1 MIKKVLILGS
11 GALKIGQAGEF
22 DYSGSQAIKALK
34 EEGITSVLINPNI
47 ATVQTSDYMADE
59 VYFLPVD
66 PYFVEKVI
74 EKEKPDGIF
83 LSFGGQTALNC
94 GVELHKSGVL
104 KKHNVSILGSPIES
118 IILTEDREKFAK
130 HLRKIHRSIPHSIS
144 ATTMKKA
151 QHGAREIGYPV
162 MIRAAYVLGGQSS
175 GIVQNEQE
183 LTKLCEEAFSFA
195 PQVLVEQYLHH
206 YKEIEYE
213 VVRDK
218 NDNCITVCNME
229 NFDPLGIHTGE
240 SIVIA
245 PSQTLNNYEYH
256 TLRQASI
263 DIIRSLGIVGEC
275 NIQYAVSP
283 NPSSSSSFPRRRES
297 INNKQEIPDHASRV
311 RNDNNNLEYYVIEV
325 NARLSRSSALASKA
339 TGYPLAYVAAKLA
352 LGKTLNEIPN
362 QVTKVTQSFFEPA
375 LDYCVVKIPRWDID
389 KFRKAHEKIG
399 SSMKSV
405 GEVMGIGRSFS
416 EALQKAVRM
425 LEIGVDGITDHSY
438 LFKKSNGNFTQ
449 QQIIDEHI
457 LCPTPRRLFAVTYLL
472 QHNYSLEKLYQQTG
486 IDPWFLNRIHE
497 AVQLEKKI
505 NAKKLSEID
514 SKQLRKLKQ
523 YGFSDHRIAVITG
536 TLEDHVRN
544 RRKKDHILPSV
555 FQIDTL
561 AAEFPAQTN
570 YLYLTYHGN
579 HHDIEPRGDEGIM
592 VLGSGPY
599 RIGSSVE
606 FDWSCV
612 SAARR
617 LVRYNKKS
625 IIVNCNPETVSTDY
639 DVSDRLYFEELSLER
654 VLDIYDFEKSHG
666 VIISV
671 GGQTPNN
678 LAVPLKENKVRILG
692 TDPDNIDRAE
702 DRNTFS
708 KTLDKL
714 NIKQPEWI
722 QATTIE
728 QAELFAQNV
737 GYPILVRP
745 SYVLSGSA
753 MSVCS
758 NDAELK
764 NYLERAVSINKSRP
778 VTVSKFYEGAKEIE
792 IDAVAWRG
800 TLDVYAISEHVE
812 YAGVHSGDATIVFPA
827 QRVYEPTKQII
838 LDYTRKLART
848 YQITGPFNIQFL
860 AIRNDVSIIEMNLRA
875 SRTFPLLSKA
885 TGINFA
891 EKVVDAFFDDG
902 RVEKEVFPPYTVVK
916 VPQFSFARLTG
927 ADPVLDVEMN
937 STGEV
942 GCFGDDVDEAFLK
955 SMLSVGYAF
964 PHKNILVSIG
974 DWYKEQFASKLVQLH
989 AMGYTLYATEG
1000 TADFMKQKLGIP
1012 AISVKKGYEGGKQ
1025 NVLSL
1030 IEQKKVELVINIRDR
1045 WHKSADAKTYRKETT
1060 DGYLIRRSASDH
1072 NISSLTDIKKS
1083 SLFVSALSEK
1093 KLADLKIKSWKEYL
1107 SLNILK

>member
-1 MIKKVLILGS
+1 MKIKKVLILGS

-34 EEGITSVLINPNI
+34 EEGIRSVVVNPNI
-47 ATVQTSDYMADE
+47 ATVQTSDYLADE
-59 VYFLPVD
+59 VYFLPID

-74 EKEKPDGIF
+74 EKERPDGIF

-94 GVELHKSGVL
+94 GIELHKSGAL
-104 KKHNVSILGSPIES
+104 KKHHVTILGSPIES
-118 IILTEDREKFAK
+118 IVLTEDREKFAR
-130 HLRKIHRSIPHSIS
+130 HLRKINRSIPRSIP
-144 ATTMKKA
+144 ATSLGQAKKA
-151 QHGAREIGYPV
+151 ALEIGYPV
-162 MIRAAYVLGGQSS
+162 MIRAAYALGGQSS
-175 GIVQNEQE
+175 GIVTNEEE
-183 LTKLCEEAFSFA
+183 LIKLCEEAFSFA
-195 PQVLVEQYLHH
+195 PQVLIEQYLHH

-240 SIVIA
+240 SIVVA

-263 DIIRSLGIVGEC
+263 DIIRSLEIVGEC
-275 NIQYAVSP
+275 NIQYAL
-283 NPSSSSSFPRRRES
+283 NPHPK
-297 INNKQEIPDHASRV
+297 NNAI
-311 RNDNNNLEYYVIEV
+311 EYYVIEV

-375 LDYCVVKIPRWDID
+375 LDYCVVKIPRWDIE

-405 GEVMGIGRSFS
+405 GEVMGIGRSFT

-425 LEIGVDGITDHSY
+425 LEIGVDGITDYSY
-438 LFKKSNGNFTQ
+438 LFKNSNGNLSK
-449 QQIIDEHI
+449 QQIIDDHVI
-457 LCPTPRRLFAVTYLL
+457 RPTPRRLFALTYLM
-472 QHNYSLEKLYQQTG
+472 QHDYSMSKLYEQTG
-486 IDPWFLNRIHE
+486 INPWFLNKLNS
-497 AVQLEKKI
+497 AVQFEKRV

-514 SKQLRKLKQ
+514 AVQLRKLKQ
-523 YGFSDHRIAVITG
+523 FGFSDQRIA
-536 TLEDHVRN
+536 TLTKTSEDSVRE
-544 RRKKDHILPSV
+544 RRRKDHIFPSV

-561 AAEFPAQTN
+561 AAEFPAHTN

-579 HHDIEPRGDEGIM
+579 HHDVKPHKNEGIM

-617 LVRYNKKS
+617 LVHYGKKS

-639 DVSDRLYFEELSLER
+639 DISDRLYFEELSLER
-654 VLDIYDFEKSHG
+654 ILDIYTFEQSHG

-678 LAVPLKENKVRILG
+678 LAVPLKEHGVKVMG

-722 QATTIE
+722 EATTIQ

-737 GYPILVRP
+737 GYPVLIRP

-758 NDAELK
+758 NDTELK
-764 NYLERAVSINKSRP
+764 NYLERAVNVNKSRP

-792 IDAVAWRG
+792 IDGVAWRG
-800 TLDVYAISEHVE
+800 ELDVYAISEHVE
-812 YAGVHSGDATIVFPA
+812 YGGVHSGDATIVFPA
-827 QRVYEPTKQII
+827 QRMYESTKQII
-838 LDYTRKLART
+838 LDYTKKLART

-902 RVEKEVFPPYTVVK
+902 QAEKEIMPPYTVVK

-955 SMLSVGYAF
+955 SMLSVGYSF
-964 PHKNILVSIG
+964 PRKNILVSIG
-974 DWYKEQFASKLVQLH
+974 DWYK
-989 AMGYTLYATEG
+989 
-1000 TADFMKQKLGIP
+1000 
-1012 AISVKKGYEGGKQ
+1012 
-1025 NVLSL
+1025 
-1030 IEQKKVELVINIRDR
+1030 
-1045 WHKSADAKTYRKETT
+1045 
-1060 DGYLIRRSASDH
+1060 
-1072 NISSLTDIKKS
+1072 
-1083 SLFVSALSEK
+1083 
-1093 KLADLKIKSWKEYL
+1093 
-1107 SLNILK
+1107 

>member
-1 MIKKVLILGS
+1 MEIKKVLILGS

-34 EEGITSVLINPNI
+34 EEGIQTVLINPNI
-47 ATVQTSDYMADE
+47 ATVQTSDYLADE
-59 VYFLPVD
+59 VYFLPIN
-66 PYFVEKVI
+66 PHFVEQII

-94 GVELHKSGVL
+94 GIDLHRSGVL
-104 KKHNVSILGSPIES
+104 KKHNVAILGSPIET
-118 IILTEDREKFAK
+118 IILTEDREKFAR
-130 HLRKIHRSIPHSIS
+130 HLRTINKSIPRSIS
-144 ATTMKKA
+144 ADDLSAAKKA
-151 QHGAREIGYPV
+151 AKEIGYPV
-162 MIRAAYVLGGQSS
+162 MIRAAYALGGQSS
-175 GIVQNEQE
+175 GIVQNEEE
-183 LTKLCEEAFSFA
+183 LVKLCEEAFSFA
-195 PQVLVEQYLHH
+195 PQVLIEHYLHH

-218 NDNCITVCNME
+218 HDNCVTVCNME

-240 SIVIA
+240 SIVVA
-245 PSQTLNNYEYH
+245 PSQTLNNFEYH

-263 DIIRSLGIVGEC
+263 DIIRSLGVVGEC
-275 NIQYAVSP
+275 NIQYALNP
-283 NPSSSSSFPRRRES
+283 NPKNGN
-297 INNKQEIPDHASRV
+297 I
-311 RNDNNNLEYYVIEV
+311 EYYVIEV

-362 QVTKVTQSFFEPA
+362 QVTMKTQSFFEPA
-375 LDYCVVKIPRWDID
+375 LDYCVVKIPRWDIE

-405 GEVMGIGRSFS
+405 GEVMGIGRSFP

-438 LFKKSNGNFTQ
+438 LRKNGNS
-449 QQIIDEHI
+449 DLSDKEI
-457 LCPTPRRLFAVTYLL
+457 LTDHVIRPTPRRLFALTYLMGKGYTVDKLAGHTGINHWFLHRL
-472 QHNYSLEKLYQQTG
+472 QEAVELEKAHT
-486 IDPWFLNRIHE
+486 
-497 AVQLEKKI
+497 
-505 NAKKLSEID
+505 KKLSEV
-514 SKQLRKLKQ
+514 SPHELHTLKQ
-523 YGFSDHRIAVITG
+523 YGFSDSRISIITN
-536 TLEDHVRN
+536 TTEDEVRSK
-544 RRKKDHILPSV
+544 RKKYGILPAI

-579 HHDIEPRGDEGIM
+579 HHDVQPHNKDGMM

-617 LVRYNKKS
+617 LIRYNKKS

-639 DVSDRLYFEELSLER
+639 DMSDRLYFEELSLER
-654 VLDIYDFEKSHG
+654 VLDIYDFENPHG
-666 VIISV
+666 VIISM

-678 LAVPLKENKVRILG
+678 LAMPLKEHAVRVMG
-692 TDPDNIDRAE
+692 TDPEYIDRAE

-708 KTLDKL
+708 KTLDSL
-714 NIKQPEWI
+714 GIKQPEWI
-722 QATTIE
+722 EVTSIE
-728 QAELFAQNV
+728 QAEVFAEKV
-737 GYPILVRP
+737 EYPVLVRP

-758 NDAELK
+758 NAYELK
-764 NYLERAVSINKSRP
+764 NYLERAVSVNKSRP
-778 VTVSKFYEGAKEIE
+778 VTLSKFYEGAKEVE

-800 TLDVYAISEHVE
+800 ELDVYAISEHVE

-827 QRVYEPTKQII
+827 QRVYDATKQII
-838 LDYTRKLART
+838 LDYTRSLART
-848 YQITGPFNIQFL
+848 YKITGPFNIQFL
-860 AIRNDVSIIEMNLRA
+860 ALRNEVSIIEMNLRA
-875 SRTFPLLSKA
+875 SRTFPMLSKA

-902 RVEKEVFPPYTVVK
+902 KAEKEIIPPYSVVK
-916 VPQFSFARLTG
+916 VAQFSFSRLTG

-964 PHKNILVSIG
+964 PKKNILISIG
-974 DWYKEQFASKLVQLH
+974 DWYKEQFAPKLLQLF

-1000 TADFMKQKLGIP
+1000 TAEFMKDKFGISL
-1012 AISVKKGYEGGKQ
+1012 ISVKKGHEGGIE

-1030 IEQKKVELVINIRDR
+1030 IEQKKVEIVINIRDR
-1045 WHKSADAKTYRKETT
+1045 WHKPTDTKRYRKETT

-1083 SLFVSALSEK
+1083 TLFIAALAEK
-1093 KLADLKIKSWKEYL
+1093 KLEDLQVKSWKEYL
-1107 SLNILK
+1107 TQLR